1 MNLRKSTA
9 VIPAALLWTFVATLC
24 LGCASQTVRVR
35 NMQLESVEGAA
46 PAYRRVINLGTKAAQ
61 AIDPPQGGF
70 RYGVLDEE
78 DMNAMVDT
86 KHKTMYVTKG
96 LMTRLND
103 KELLCVF
110 AHEWAHVTQGHY
122 GEKLQKEEVID
133 ALSTLVA
140 FVNPLG
146 MIASAIMNPVAK
158 KSFTRTQEEEAD
170 TEAAKTLNDRMKIS
184 PYACISALSKLKA
197 YVEKTGGREQGGLL
211 DSHPSLEARIARLKK
226 LWPDKPK
233 TYKVSFISVRS
244 GEEAQIAL
252 RRLLAGEPFGDI
264 ASDISTGALANV
276 NRGELGRFE
285 EWELDARIVDA
296 IEKRGGRGIV
306 TVRSTAG
313 YDIVKV
319 EEMSEKPMSQ
329 EDRPLG
335 GRAD

>member
-1 MNLRKSTA
+1 
-9 VIPAALLWTFVATLC
+9 
-24 LGCASQTVRVR
+24 
-35 NMQLESVEGAA
+35 
-46 PAYRRVINLGTKAAQ
+46 
-61 AIDPPQGGF
+61 
-70 RYGVLDEE
+70 
-78 DMNAMVDT
+78 
-86 KHKTMYVTKG
+86 
-96 LMTRLND
+96 
-103 KELLCVF
+103 
-110 AHEWAHVTQGHY
+110 
-122 GEKLQKEEVID
+122 
-133 ALSTLVA
+133 
-140 FVNPLG
+140 
-146 MIASAIMNPVAK
+146 
-158 KSFTRTQEEEAD
+158 
-170 TEAAKTLNDRMKIS
+170 MKIS

-264 ASDISTGALANV
+264 ASDISTAALANV
-276 NRGELGRFE
+276 NRGELGSFE

-296 IEKRGGRGIV
+296 IKKRGGRGIV

-329 EDRPLG
+329 EERPLG
-335 GRAD
+335 GAG